1 MVTYALDINNSRVQ
15 LAMEELGISKEE
27 LIIK

>member
-15 LAMEELGISKEE
+15 LAMEELGISQEE
-27 LIIK
+27 LITK